1 MVWTG
6 GLDHH
11 VILQTQKYFVL
22 ENDFTI
28 LTLLA
33 LHVLQELSIP
43 ILGQDVSPLPGAGRQ
58 GGRSGGDE
66 TPGGCGGGDRGAAGG
81 DEQYLGTPL

>member
-1 MVWTG
+1 MTPS
-6 GLDHH
+6 LREINYFP
-11 VILQTQKYFVL
+11 ILTILPLLPLVL
-22 ENDFTI
+22 E
-28 LTLLA
+28 
-33 LHVLQELSIP
+33 ELSIP
-43 ILGQDVSPLPGAGRQ
+43 VLGQDIPPLPGAGRQ

>member
-1 MVWTG
+1 M
-6 GLDHH
+6 DHH
-11 VILQTQKYFVL
+11 VILETQTYFIL
-22 ENDFTI
+22 ENNFKI
-28 LTLLA
+28 LTLLT

-66 TPGGCGGGDRGAAGG
+66 APGGRGGGDRGAAGRY
-81 DEQYLGTPL
+81 EQHLGAPLYAAPV